1 MSEFSVCLFSFF
13 FITISL
19 SLFFSLH
26 SLSNLSQ
33 DFLIISFSYTH
44 TISFFFA
51 LHFSDF
57 HSVFLFPFLTLHQS
71 SLWMSL
77 ILIFPVFSF
86 SFSSFL
92 ISLFPFFCF
101 FSVSLSSFF
110 LFLSI
115 SLPSS
120 WLPSNPTETTVSSA
134 ISRVKHYRPGQ
145 YLDGGPMIL

>member
-92 ISLFPFFCF
+92 ISLFPLFCF
-101 FSVSLSSFF
+101 FSVSFSFSF
-110 LFLSI
+110 CPFLYHPVGCRQIPLKPLFLVRSAELSI
-115 SLPSS
+115 IAQ
-120 WLPSNPTETTVSSA
+120 VST
-134 ISRVKHYRPGQ
+134 
-145 YLDGGPMIL
+145 